1 MPLPSQHSYIYSFIF
16 FFSLTQTHHKQ
27 AHRAAL
33 NQLSSHFKQLC
44 ITSPFMTHYVYH
56 VTILVESLRKRL
68 PQQIRHWYDG
78 LILVG
83 KSALNELGNP
93 GILQLQKVW

>member
-1 MPLPSQHSYIYSFIF
+1 
-16 FFSLTQTHHKQ
+16 
-27 AHRAAL
+27 
-33 NQLSSHFKQLC
+33 
-44 ITSPFMTHYVYH
+44 MTHYVYH

>member
-1 MPLPSQHSYIYSFIF
+1 MPLPSQHSYIYSFKF
-16 FFSLTQTHHKQ
+16 FLSHATHHKQ

-33 NQLSSHFKQLC
+33 NKLSNHFKQLC
-44 ITSPFMTHYVYH
+44 ITSPFMPQYVYH
-56 VTILVESLRKRL
+56 VTILVEYLRKRL

-83 KSALNELGNP
+83 KSVLNELGNP